1 MGFEEVRS
9 GTVLY
14 FFVPDYFSRSN
25 KITLNVEFFD
35 RQENNG
41 CFLIGGHYF
50 EFSCKLIKNGCHKDF
65 GRDGPI

>member
-25 KITLNVEFFD
+25 KITLNVELIIFLTD
-35 RQENNG
+35 RKIMVI
-41 CFLIGGHYF
+41 F
-50 EFSCKLIKNGCHKDF
+50 
-65 GRDGPI
+65 